1 MGFGIMQKQCLKC
14 GFVFSTI
21 DERVNYC
28 MDCYLD
34 EFEPFEYF
42 EGSIDEKQA

>member
-1 MGFGIMQKQCLKC
+1 MGFGINGKNCLKC
-14 GFVFSTI
+14 RREFSTD

-28 MDCYLD
+28 RDCYLD

-42 EGSIDEKQA
+42 EGVLDK